1 MSLTVIAII
10 FIENPFLKEKRM
22 GKAAESTKL
31 EELVPITDDRRSI
44 KLWSYIPVWWAAM
57 IVVMIFAV
65 GFFAIHPY
73 GPLNVTQAIV
83 ALVLSSLFCGVL
95 FALNAYP
102 GYRKGVP
109 YPVQVRSSF
118 GVKGAKIATVIRS
131 LPALAWLG
139 IATWAGGLAINAI
152 TQKLWGFG
160 NVWVFY
166 LIFLVI
172 NVALALGGIK
182 AMRGFNT
189 VGGFVLVG
197 IMTLTLVQVLL
208 RGEELSSYEAFAFE
222 GTWGFGFWTVFAAGV
237 ACIITGALNVSDM
250 SRHLVKSKKEG
261 ANNWIGHIAGV
272 APGYAYM
279 LLLGIFYGMAAG
291 TPDPVAAIL
300 ELSPITA
307 MGIVMLVFVL
317 GAQISSN
324 LTLNLLPPVHALQDA
339 SPKISWKLGVIIC
352 AVVSVASCPWILFT
366 SENYFKFMGF
376 YSCFLGPVIGIT
388 LADFWIVGKRKTDV
402 DRLYNVKKGGPYW
415 YTRGF
420 SYAAIIAL
428 VVGAGVSLLKVEIS
442 WMIGLPISFVIYMI
456 LGRFVGMEGRAK

>member
-1 MSLTVIAII
+1 MSDT
-10 FIENPFLKEKRM
+10 
-22 GKAAESTKL
+22 AESTKL
-31 EELVPITDDRRSI
+31 EDLTPISDNRRSM

-73 GPLNVTQAIV
+73 GPLNVTQALV

-109 YPVQVRSSF
+109 YAVQARSSF
-118 GVKGAKIATVIRS
+118 GVRGAKIATIIRS
-131 LPALAWLG
+131 LPALCWLG
-139 IATWAGGLAINAI
+139 IATWAGGLALNSI

-182 AMRGFNT
+182 TMKGFNT
-189 VGGFVLVG
+189 VGGFILVAV
-197 IMTLTLVQVLL
+197 MTVSLVQVLASGKDL
-208 RGEELSSYEAFAFE
+208 KSYEAFAFA
-222 GTWGFGFWTVFAAGV
+222 GTWGYGFWTVFAAGV

-250 SRHLVKSKKEG
+250 SRHLVKSKKKG
-261 ANNWIGHIAGV
+261 LNNWVGHIAGV

-279 LLLGIFYGMAAG
+279 LLLGIFYGMATG
-291 TPDPVAAIL
+291 TPDPVAAIM
-300 ELSPITA
+300 ELAPFTA
-307 MGIVMLVFVL
+307 MGIVLLVFVL

-324 LTLNLLPPVHALQDA
+324 LTLNLLPPVHALQDM
-339 SPKISWKLGVIIC
+339 SRKISWKLGVIIC
-352 AVVSVASCPWILFT
+352 SVVSVATCPWILFT
-366 SENYFKFMGF
+366 SANYFKFMGF

-388 LADFWIVGKRKTDV
+388 LADFWIVGRRKTDV
-402 DRLYNVKKGGPYW
+402 DALYDVKEGSPYW
-415 YTRGF
+415 YNKGF
-420 SYAAIIAL
+420 SFAAIIAL
-428 VVGAGVSLLKVEIS
+428 VVGAGISLIKVEIS
-442 WMIGLPISFVIYMI
+442 WMIGLPVGFVIYMI
-456 LGRFVGMEGRAK
+456 LGRFFGMERHAK

>member
-1 MSLTVIAII
+1 MSDKT
-10 FIENPFLKEKRM
+10 E
-22 GKAAESTKL
+22 GTKL
-31 EELVPITDDRRSI
+31 EELFPIPDDRRTM

-73 GPLNVTQAIV
+73 GPLNVTQALV
-83 ALVLSSLFCGVL
+83 ALVFSSVFCGVL

-109 YPVQVRSSF
+109 YAVQARSSF
-118 GVKGAKIATVIRS
+118 GVKGAKIATIIRS
-131 LPALAWLG
+131 LPALCWLG
-139 IATWAGGLAINAI
+139 IATWAGGLALNSI

-160 NVWVFY
+160 NVWLFY

-182 AMRGFNT
+182 AMKGFNT
-189 VGGFVLVG
+189 VGGFILIGV
-197 IMTLTLVQVLL
+197 MTLTLVQVLL
-208 RGEELSSYEAFAFE
+208 TGEDLRSYEAFAFK
-222 GTWGFGFWTVFAAGV
+222 GTWGYGFWTVFAAGV

-250 SRHLVKSKKEG
+250 SRHLAKSKREG
-261 ANNWIGHIAGV
+261 ANNWIGHIAGI

-279 LLLGIFYGMAAG
+279 LLLGIFYGMATG

-300 ELSPITA
+300 EISPITA

-324 LTLNLLPPVHALQDA
+324 LTLNLLPPVHALQDI
-339 SPKISWKLGVIIC
+339 SKKISWKLGVIIC
-352 AVVSVASCPWILFT
+352 AVVSVATCPWILFT
-366 SENYFKFMGF
+366 SENYFKFMGV
-376 YSCFLGPVIGIT
+376 YSCFLGPIIGIT
-388 LADFWIVGKRKTDV
+388 LADFWVVGRRKTDV
-402 DRLYNVKKGGPYW
+402 DALYNVKEGSPYW

-420 SYAAIIAL
+420 SFAAIIAL
-428 VVGAGVSLLKVEIS
+428 VVGAGISLLKVEIS
-442 WMIGLPISFVIYMI
+442 WIIGLPIGFVVYIV
-456 LGRFVGMEGRAK
+456 LARFVGMERPAK